1 MTNLAPSRS
10 WSWRI
15 RLVVATSALASI
27 VMIGRIVVVTQ
38 SAEARAD
45 VTVTILYSFKGGTDG
60 QYPDGDMV
68 RDAAGNLYGTTSF
81 GGAFDYGT
89 VFKLSR

>member
-1 MTNLAPSRS
+1 VLH
-10 WSWRI
+10 
-15 RLVVATSALASI
+15 
-27 VMIGRIVVVTQ
+27 
-38 SAEARAD
+38 
-45 VTVTILYSFKGGTDG
+45 SFTGGPTDG
-60 QYPDGDMV
+60 ASPYSRLI